1 MSKIHRN
8 AALTIRQRKM
18 VQELYEEGHSIS
30 SLSRRFGVNRKT
42 IERWAK
48 RDHVEDIPS
57 GPKNPRRVVTSAYK
71 AAVITHRRTHPDHG
85 PITIAFHLKG
95 EFPFANRGTIQQI
108 LQAEGLS
115 GKRKNR
121 PKSEKN

>member
-108 LQAEGLS
+108 LQVEGLS